1 LHRGAAYAIIPP
13 VLCAPRLVS
22 PEGPGVGAASEAS
35 YVWRPLQYG
44 LLVAPPI
51 SGSLGAFSHA

>member
-1 LHRGAAYAIIPP
+1 VLLSRLCSAPP
-13 VLCAPRLVS
+13 GILREAS
-22 PEGPGVGAASEAS
+22 GVGAALEAS

-44 LLVAPPI
+44 LLVAPQI